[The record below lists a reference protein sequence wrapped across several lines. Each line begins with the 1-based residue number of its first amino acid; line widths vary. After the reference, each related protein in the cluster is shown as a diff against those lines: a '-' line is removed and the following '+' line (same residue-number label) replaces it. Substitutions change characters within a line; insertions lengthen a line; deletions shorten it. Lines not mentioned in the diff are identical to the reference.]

1 MKDLI
6 HQMYIPCLLE
16 NGFYLDNSTKQH
28 SPEGNYFSLLPEKGK
43 GYYWVYTYDN
53 LFSISIMDFVF
64 YEDLFLQ
71 CQQPK
76 HLSVN
81 YYDSI
86 SGEELKPYK
95 PLSCHCIKGHIGC
108 DDLYQAIYHKN
119 IPIRS
124 IGITIMPKYYEDYLK
139 NKYPEEYKDPHS
151 AFMSIDGSNNFP
163 EMVFLLKQLKN
174 FRGSGISAKLYYE
187 GKVSE
192 AMSLIIEKTKQKRI
206 SYPFKKISNQD
217 LDSLASVASYINNH
231 FAFDIHL
238 NQLVKTACMGTTKL
252 KATFKEVYKCTIT
265 EYIQNKRIRHAERL
279 LTNTDLTIYQISQI
293 VGYKN
298 ASRFSQLF
306 RKNTGLLP
314 NEYRKLSLPK

>member
-1 MKDLI
+1 MKDLMN
-6 HQMYIPCLLE
+6 QVYIPYLIE
-16 NGFYLDNSTKQH
+16 NGFYLDNDTKQY
-28 SPEGNYFSLLPEKGK
+28 SSEGSCFSLSPEKGK
-43 GYYWVYTYDN
+43 GYYWVYTHDN

-95 PLSCHCIKGHIGC
+95 RLFCNCIKGHIGYNT
-108 DDLYQAIYHKN
+108 LYQAVYHKN

-124 IGITIMPKYYEDYLK
+124 TGITIMPEYYEDYLK
-139 NKYPEEYKDPHS
+139 KKYPGEYKDPHS
-151 AFMSIDGSNNFP
+151 AFISIDGSNNFL
-163 EMVFLLKQLKN
+163 EMVFLLKQIKN

-192 AMSLIIEKTKQKRI
+192 AMSLIIEKTKQEQI
-206 SYPFKKISNQD
+206 SYPFKNLYRQD
-217 LDSLASVASYINNH
+217 LDSLASVTTYINDH
-231 FAFDIHL
+231 FAFDITL
-238 NQLVKTACMGTTKL
+238 NHLVKIACMGTTKL
-252 KATFKEVYKCTIT
+252 KSTFKKVYKCTIT
-265 EYIQNKRIRHAERL
+265 EYIQNRRISHAEYL
-279 LTNTDLTIYQISQI
+279 LTNTDLAIHQISHI

-314 NEYRKLSLPK
+314 SEYRKLSLSK